1 MQNKKVL
8 KRKEINSFK
17 LKAEQEEEK
26 YTSTDYIFKTHQ
38 NSLFYQDSPNKCQIF
53 TWNFLTSRLL
63 GSDNTLFFFL
73 TVVGYSAQF
82 LYLMIKFWMDL
93 EAYKIKENY

>member
-1 MQNKKVL
+1 MVMRIFMAESLCKPPENIPILLIRNTPMQNKKVL

-53 TWNFLTSRLL
+53 T
-63 GSDNTLFFFL
+63 
-73 TVVGYSAQF
+73 
-82 LYLMIKFWMDL
+82 
-93 EAYKIKENY
+93 